1 MLYNTQ
7 MKTALITGISGQDGS
22 YLAELL
28 LSKGYK
34 VHGLIRRNSNFDTI
48 PNISHILDQ
57 LTLHYGDLTDS
68 VNLRNII
75 ENVQPDE
82 IYNLAAQS
90 HVHISFQVPEYTSDT
105 DGLGVLRILEA
116 IKNYKS
122 IKFYQ
127 ASTSELF
134 GKVQQ
139 IPQNEL
145 TPFYP
150 RSPYGVSK
158 LYGYWITVNYRESYD
173 LFACNG
179 ILYNHESPRRGQ
191 NFVTRKITKGFRDI
205 LTGKQNV
212 IKLGNIDS
220 LRDWGHAKDF
230 VEGMWMILQH
240 HNPEDFVLATGK
252 QYSVR
257 EFCELTANWYG
268 INLEW
273 FGSGDNEQ
281 GINKLTGKTYIEI
294 DPKLY
299 RPAEVN
305 TLLGDYSKAKR
316 MLGWEPKHS
325 LLDIVNDMC
334 KEEINK

>member
-1 MLYNTQ
+1 

-28 LSKGYK
+28 ISKGYK

-90 HVHISFQVPEYTSDT
+90 HVHISFEVPEYTSDT

-134 GKVQQ
+134 GKAQQ

-158 LYGYWITVNYRESYD
+158 LYGYWITVNYRESYN

-179 ILYNHESPRRGQ
+179 ILFNHESPRRGQ
-191 NFVTRKITKGFRDI
+191 NFVTRKITKGFKDI
-205 LTGKQNV
+205 LSGKQDV

-230 VEGMWMILQH
+230 VEGMWMMLQH
-240 HNPEDFVLATGK
+240 STPEDFVLATGK

-273 FGSGDNEQ
+273 IGSGDNEK

-305 TLLGDYSKAKR
+305 TLLGDYSKAKNI
-316 MLGWEPKHS
+316 LGWEPKYS
-325 LLDIVNDMC
+325 LIDLVDDMC
-334 KEEINK
+334 KEEIKK

>member
-1 MLYNTQ
+1 

-48 PNISHILDQ
+48 PNISHIRDQ

-75 ENVQPDE
+75 EAVEPDE

-90 HVHISFQVPEYTSDT
+90 HVHISFEVPEYTSDT

-116 IKNYKS
+116 IKNNKS

-139 IPQNEL
+139 IPQNES

-191 NFVTRKITKGFRDI
+191 NFVTRKITKGFKDI
-205 LTGKQNV
+205 LTGNQDV

-240 HNPEDFVLATGK
+240 SIPEDFVLATGK

-273 FGSGDNEQ
+273 IGKGNNERAV
-281 GINKLTGKTYIEI
+281 NKLTGKTYIEI

-305 TLLGDYSKAKR
+305 TLLGDYSKAKQI
-316 MLGWEPKHS
+316 LGWEPKHS
-325 LLDIVNDMC
+325 LLDIVDDMC
-334 KEEINK
+334 KEEIKK

>member
-1 MLYNTQ
+1 MYNRS

-28 LSKGYK
+28 LSKNYK
-34 VHGLIRRNSNFDTI
+34 VHGLIRRNSNFETI
-48 PNISHILDQ
+48 PNISHIRDQ
-57 LTLHYGDLTDS
+57 LTLHYGDLTDN

-75 ENVQPDE
+75 EEVQPDE

-90 HVHISFQVPEYTSDT
+90 HVHISFEVPEYTADT
-105 DGLGVLRILEA
+105 DGLGVLRLLEA
-116 IKNYKS
+116 IKNNKS

-134 GKVQQ
+134 GKAQQ

-158 LYGYWITVNYRESYD
+158 LYGYWITVNYRESYN

-179 ILYNHESPRRGQ
+179 ILFNHESPRRGQ
-191 NFVTRKITKGFRDI
+191 NFVTRKITKGFQDI
-205 LTGKQNV
+205 ILGKQSV

-240 HNPEDFVLATGK
+240 SNPEDFVLATGK
-252 QYSVR
+252 QHSVR
-257 EFCELTANWYG
+257 EFCDLTANWHG

-273 FGSGDNEQ
+273 IGTGDNER
-281 GINKLTGKTYIEI
+281 GIDTLTGKTYIEI
-294 DPKLY
+294 DPKFY

-305 TLLGDYSKAKR
+305 TLLGDYTKAKTK
-316 MLGWEPKHS
+316 LGWEPKHS
-325 LLDIVNDMC
+325 LVDIVNDMC
-334 KEEINK
+334 TEEAKN

>member
-1 MLYNTQ
+1 

-48 PNISHILDQ
+48 PNISHIRDQ

-75 ENVQPDE
+75 ETIEPNE

-90 HVHISFQVPEYTSDT
+90 HVHISFEVPEYTSDT

-116 IKNYKS
+116 IKNNKS

-173 LFACNG
+173 IFACNG
-179 ILYNHESPRRGQ
+179 ILFNHESPRRGQ
-191 NFVTRKITKGFRDI
+191 NFVTRKITKGFQDI
-205 LTGKQNV
+205 ILGKQRV

-230 VEGMWMILQH
+230 VEGMWMMMQYH
-240 HNPEDFVLATGK
+240 TPEDFVLATGK
-252 QYSVR
+252 QHSVR
-257 EFCELTANWYG
+257 EFCELTANWHG

-273 FGSGDNEQ
+273 IGSGDNER
-281 GINKLTGKTYIEI
+281 GVDKLTGRPYIEI
-294 DPKLY
+294 DPALY

-305 TLLGDYSKAKR
+305 TLLGDFTKAKTK
-316 MLGWEPKHS
+316 LGWEPKHS
-325 LLDIVNDMC
+325 LVDIVNDMC
-334 KEEINK
+334 IEESKK

>member
-1 MLYNTQ
+1 

-48 PNISHILDQ
+48 PNISHIRDQ

-75 ENVQPDE
+75 ETVEPNE

-90 HVHISFQVPEYTSDT
+90 HVHISFEVPEYTSDT

-116 IKNYKS
+116 IKNNKS

-134 GKVQQ
+134 GKVQHT
-139 IPQNEL
+139 PQNEL

-158 LYGYWITVNYRESYD
+158 LYGYWITVNYRESYNI
-173 LFACNG
+173 FACNG
-179 ILYNHESPRRGQ
+179 ILFNHESPRRGQ
-191 NFVTRKITKGFRDI
+191 NFVTRKITKGFQDI
-205 LTGKQNV
+205 ILGKQRV

-230 VEGMWMILQH
+230 VEGMWMMMQYH
-240 HNPEDFVLATGK
+240 TPEDFVLATGK
-252 QYSVR
+252 QHSVR
-257 EFCELTANWYG
+257 EFCELTANWHG

-273 FGSGDNEQ
+273 IGSGDNER
-281 GINKLTGKTYIEI
+281 GVDKLTGRPYIEI
-294 DPKLY
+294 DPALY

-305 TLLGDYSKAKR
+305 TLLGDFTKAKTK
-316 MLGWEPKHS
+316 LGWEPKHS
-325 LLDIVNDMC
+325 LVDIVNDMC
-334 KEEINK
+334 IEESKK